1 MPPLRPGRSVPFG
14 SAPKAAS
21 PSRSAGSAAGDL
33 QSLMHQ
39 LVFECKVSSAL
50 HSAVV
55 TALMYSFRKWHSVVA
70 SGAPAALEY
79 RAERA
84 PRATSSGDEA
94 SQLEDLAAEHE
105 ALQGRVVVA
114 ERAQVEMQEMASSL
128 RHREARLAAR
138 EAALEAAL
146 APPASPSPSL
156 HKTGSRELA
165 AFRTAREGLRR
176 EPAVLQPSRAH
187 APKHNGLPR
196 RASPSASPKGSGSG
210 GAGAGTEAAEA
221 AARELQA
228 ATAAARDWQAAAR
241 FALANLQGRTPQPP
255 PPLQTLAAAT
265 LVAAAEHAV
274 AARGDEAA
282 ERAAQRRAAQQQLT
296 ALQAEVAAAAAA
308 RDEAEARAIVAES
321 SLRASLGAAES
332 GAAAQAA
339 AAAAAP
345 AEEKAAAVG
354 RAASASAARLAAD
367 QARFCS
373 LISKAPSSQ
382 PHPTPSLSRSRSR
395 SPSPSRSPSLSRSP
409 SSAPALVPA
418 PAPTCRSR
426 RGGRPRR
433 RRHARWRRRRR
444 SRASAPSSSLCAATR
459 GVLQAGAHLPSRRG
473 LRGSRRPRPPDRRRR
488 LRWARARW
496 GSLGTPSSPSGSWC
510 ATKKAG
516 ATGGTPKRTR

>member
-1 MPPLRPGRSVPFG
+1 
-14 SAPKAAS
+14 
-21 PSRSAGSAAGDL
+21 
-33 QSLMHQ
+33 MHQ

-84 PRATSSGDEA
+84 PRATNSGDEV
-94 SQLEDLAAEHE
+94 SQLKDLAAEHE
-105 ALQGRVVVA
+105 ALQGRVAVA

-146 APPASPSPSL
+146 APPASPSPSP

-176 EPAVLQPSRAH
+176 EPTALQPSRAH

-196 RASPSASPKGSGSG
+196 RAVSASASPKGSGSG

-241 FALANLQGRTPQPP
+241 FALANLQGRTPPPP

-308 RDEAEARAIVAES
+308 RDEAQARAIEAES
-321 SLRASLGAAES
+321 RLRASLGAAES
-332 GAAAQAA
+332 GAAAAA
-339 AAAAAP
+339 AAGGDAAAP

-367 QARFCS
+367 QARFWS
-373 LISKAPSSQ
+373 PMSKAPSS
-382 PHPTPSLSRSRSR
+382 
-395 SPSPSRSPSLSRSP
+395 
-409 SSAPALVPA
+409 
-418 PAPTCRSR
+418 
-426 RGGRPRR
+426 
-433 RRHARWRRRRR
+433 
-444 SRASAPSSSLCAATR
+444 
-459 GVLQAGAHLPSRRG
+459 
-473 LRGSRRPRPPDRRRR
+473 
-488 LRWARARW
+488 
-496 GSLGTPSSPSGSWC
+496 
-510 ATKKAG
+510 
-516 ATGGTPKRTR
+516 